1 MKRRGATINP
11 AGRFEVT
18 QTDLFDDGWGTGPE
32 SESDVRTRVFNEDAR
47 SVISR
52 NDSPDLP
59 FDRSVNPYRGCEHGC
74 VYCFARPSHAYLGH
88 SPGLDF
94 ETMIYAKRNAARVL
108 SDELDKP
115 GYRPE
120 TIVLG
125 ANTDPYQ
132 PIERRQEITRDILTV
147 LLERKHPVSI
157 TTKATSILRDLDI
170 LQKMAADNL
179 VHVFM
184 SAATLD
190 KQIAGNLEPR
200 AAAPRRRI
208 EVMGILKGSG
218 VSVGLLCSP
227 IIPGLTDFDL
237 ERVIQKGQ
245 EAGASVVGYSLIRLP
260 HELKQIFESWL
271 HEHYPERAQKVLSLI
286 RETRDGELNDAQ
298 FGTRHSG
305 VGVYAQM
312 IRQRF
317 DRIVQKLE
325 LNQAPIRLNRSLFV
339 GVRTKREKRGQI
351 PLF

>member
-1 MKRRGATINP
+1 MKRRGTTTNP
-11 AGRFEVT
+11 AGRFDVT
-18 QTDLFDDGWGTGPE
+18 QTELFDDGWGVGPE
-32 SESDVRTRVFNEDAR
+32 ALVDVKTRVFEEEAR
-47 SVISR
+47 TIITR

-74 VYCFARPSHAYLGH
+74 VYCFARPSHSYLGH

-108 SDELDKP
+108 SNELDKP

-120 TIVLG
+120 TLVLG

-132 PIERRQEITRDILTV
+132 PIERRHELTRDILTV

-179 VHVFM
+179 VHVFI

-190 KQIAGNLEPR
+190 QHLSGKLEPR
-200 AAAPRRRI
+200 AAAPRRRL
-208 EVMGILKGSG
+208 EVLNILKESG
-218 VSVGLLCSP
+218 ISVGLLCSP
-227 IIPGLTDFDL
+227 VIPGLTDFDI
-237 ERVIQKGQ
+237 ERVIQKGH
-245 EAGASVVGYSLIRLP
+245 EAGATVVGYSLLRLP

-271 HEHYPERAQKVLSLI
+271 NEHYPERAQKVLNLI
-286 RETRDGELNDAQ
+286 RETRQGKLNDSS
-298 FGTRHSG
+298 FETRHSG
-305 VGVYAQM
+305 AGVYAEM

-317 DRIVQKLE
+317 DRIVEKLG
-325 LNQAPIRLNRSLFV
+325 LNQQTIRLNKHKFV
-339 GVRTKREKRGQI
+339 GVSRPSKKRGQM

>member
-1 MKRRGATINP
+1 MKRRGITINP

-18 QTDLFDDGWGTGPE
+18 QTDLFDDGWGVGPE
-32 SESDVRTRVFNEDAR
+32 ARSDVQTRVVEEEAR
-47 SVISR
+47 SIISR

-59 FDRSVNPYRGCEHGC
+59 FDRSTNPYRGCEHGC

-94 ETMIYAKRNAARVL
+94 ETVIYAKRNAARVL

-120 TIVLG
+120 TLVLG

-132 PIERRQEITRDILTV
+132 PVERRHEITRDLLTV

-170 LQKMAADNL
+170 LEKLAAENL
-179 VHVFM
+179 VHVFL
-184 SAATLD
+184 SASTLD
-190 KQIAGNLEPR
+190 HSLAGKLEPR
-200 AAAPRRRI
+200 AAAPRRRL
-208 EVMGILKGSG
+208 EVLQILKGSG
-218 VSVGLLCSP
+218 ISVGLLCSP
-227 IIPGLTDFDL
+227 VIPGLTDFDI
-237 ERVIQKGQ
+237 ERVIQKGH
-245 EAGASVVGYSLIRLP
+245 EAGATVVGYSLLRLP

-271 HEHYPERAQKVLSLI
+271 HEHYPERAQKVLHLI
-286 RETRDGELNDAQ
+286 RETRQGQLNDSS
-298 FGTRHSG
+298 FETRQSG
-305 VGVYAQM
+305 AGVYAQM

-317 DRIVQKLE
+317 DRVVAKLG
-325 LNQAPIRLNRSLFV
+325 LNEEPIRLNKHLFV
-339 GVRTKREKRGQI
+339 GVPQRREKRGQM